1 MKRILALLLVI
12 GIIAVLP
19 SYGKKHQTEEI
30 ITTMTQLQKRQ
41 FQTRTYK
48 STDKVIVM
56 KGILNTLQDEGY
68 IVYNV
73 NSLLGFIYGVKDF
86 DTIDPNVDISKEF
99 GLTKSRLNYNGV
111 TVATLEVTINV
122 TDYGEDLKVRTNFKR
137 KLLNQYGNAQFI
149 DDIDEEEFYTEFY
162 EKADKAIQLQKQT
175 KAKIQPVRREIIPV
189 PVPVKP
195 RLEVKKET
203 PIAVPQEARQDAG
216 NKLKP
221 VVDESTVK
229 RTELKEIKIKEET
242 PATTKEDIKKVV
254 EQQTEQEELSEKE
267 QAKKEAREEKER
279 IKKEREQAKIEAK
292 LLKEQEKEAKRAAK
306 ELMKEE

>member
-86 DTIDPNVDISKEF
+86 DTTDPNVDISKEF

-203 PIAVPQEARQDAG
+203 PIAVPQEVSQDAG

>member
-12 GIIAVLP
+12 GVIAVLP

-86 DTIDPNVDISKEF
+86 DTTDPNVDISKEF

-203 PIAVPQEARQDAG
+203 PIAVPQEVSQEAG

>member
-1 MKRILALLLVI
+1 MENLKIINMADVESKKVEFLWYPYIPLGKLTIIQGDPGEGKTTAVLQLTALLTK
-12 GIIAVLP
+12 GEKLP
-19 SYGKKHQTEEI
+19 E
-30 ITTMTQLQKRQ
+30 
-41 FQTRTYK
+41 
-48 STDKVIVM
+48 
-56 KGILNTLQDEGY
+56 DEQERE
-68 IVYNV
+68 
-73 NSLLGFIYGVKDF
+73 
-86 DTIDPNVDISKEF
+86 P
-99 GLTKSRLNYNGV
+99 
-111 TVATLEVTINV
+111 INV
-122 TDYGEDLKVRTNFKR
+122 IYQTAEDGL
-137 KLLNQYGNAQFI
+137 
-149 DDIDEEEFYTEFY
+149 
-162 EKADKAIQLQKQT
+162 ADT
-175 KAKIQPVRREIIPV
+175 
-189 PVPVKP
+189 VKP

>member
-1 MKRILALLLVI
+1 
-12 GIIAVLP
+12 
-19 SYGKKHQTEEI
+19 
-30 ITTMTQLQKRQ
+30 
-41 FQTRTYK
+41 
-48 STDKVIVM
+48 M

-86 DTIDPNVDISKEF
+86 DTTDPNVDISKEF

-203 PIAVPQEARQDAG
+203 PIAVPQEVSQEAG

>member
-12 GIIAVLP
+12 GVIAVLP

-86 DTIDPNVDISKEF
+86 DTTDPNVDISKEF

-195 RLEVKKET
+195 RWEVKKET
-203 PIAVPQEARQDAG
+203 PIAVPQEVSQEAG

>member
-1 MKRILALLLVI
+1 MKRILALLLAMS
-12 GIIAVLP
+12 IISVAP
-19 SYGKKHQTEEI
+19 AYAKKHQTEEI

-86 DTIDPNVDISKEF
+86 DTTDPNVDISKEF

-111 TVATLEVTINV
+111 TVATLEVTVNV

-175 KAKIQPVRREIIPV
+175 KSKIQPIRREIIPL
-189 PVPVKP
+189 PTPVKP
-195 RLEVKKET
+195 RLEVKNET
-203 PIAVPQEARQDAG
+203 PIALPQGIKQETS

-221 VVDESTVK
+221 VVDESTIK
-229 RTELKEIKIKEET
+229 KPEPKEIKMEEKT
-242 PATTKEDIKKVV
+242 PAVTKEDVKKVI
-254 EQQTEQEELSEKE
+254 EQPAEREELSEKE
-267 QAKKEAREEKER
+267 LAKQEAREEKER
-279 IKKEREQAKIEAK
+279 LKLEKEQAKIEAK
-292 LLKEQEKEAKRAAK
+292 LLKKQEKEAKKAAK
-306 ELMKEE
+306 ELMKED